1 MIILITLAALLIIS
15 LLLYA
20 FTDFEAAGFA
30 FSVTFGVILFAA
42 LISIPVS
49 RAEDGAT
56 IASHYAL
63 EETLST
69 SRMENLSEI
78 ERAAILTKIA
88 EHNQLLASARY
99 FNDTIL
105 DIWIADELAEL
116 PFLK

>member
-1 MIILITLAALLIIS
+1 MIISITLAVLLTIG

-20 FTDFEAAGFA
+20 FTDFEATGFVL
-30 FSVTFGVILFAA
+30 SVTFATILFAA
-42 LISIPVS
+42 LITIPIS
-49 RAEDGAT
+49 RAADGAT

-78 ERAAILTKIA
+78 ERAAILTTIA

-105 DIWIADELAEL
+105 DIWIVDELAEL